1 VVERWLGVV
10 VDVGECLLGGEA
22 GEAQPAFEPPALG
35 RLYLDRE
42 QPFEETRVGRLV
54 PLGVLERGRELLGN
68 RAETQVGEVGAQL
81 LALTALSRPCGSP
94 L

>member
-1 VVERWLGVV
+1 VVERRLGVV

-42 QPFEETRVGRLV
+42 QPFEERV
-54 PLGVLERGRELLGN
+54 
-68 RAETQVGEVGAQL
+68 
-81 LALTALSRPCGSP
+81 
-94 L
+94 